1 MHTARMAQ
9 LEHRDDALFGVA
21 SVMGMTALEAA
32 VAALGKLGR
41 ESNTADMA
49 ASGRRIQAS

>member
-9 LEHRDDALFGVA
+9 LEHRAEALFGLA

-32 VAALGKLGR
+32 VAALGALGR

-49 ASGRRIQAS
+49 ASGRRIQAC